1 MVFAALR
8 SSETASATTGIGVIR
23 TKLILFAASSF
34 FAGLGGGLLAMTI
47 GRATTTTFNLLVGVV
62 WIAIVVTWGVRSVVG
77 ALLAGI
83 IFAVIPQQLSL
94 ILVLIAVM
102 IVAGLIVRLIITK
115 SIRTPIGAI
124 SGVMLLIGGI
134 FIVRWLLDIE
144 VSESWVDVPTML
156 FGLGAIGLAREPQ
169 GLVADTI
176 NRFRLRRIR
185 TEARLLNTQSQVG
198 T

>member
-1 MVFAALR
+1 
-8 SSETASATTGIGVIR
+8 
-23 TKLILFAASSF
+23 
-34 FAGLGGGLLAMTI
+34 
-47 GRATTTTFNLLVGVV
+47 
-62 WIAIVVTWGVRSVVG
+62 
-77 ALLAGI
+77 
-83 IFAVIPQQLSL
+83 
-94 ILVLIAVM
+94 M